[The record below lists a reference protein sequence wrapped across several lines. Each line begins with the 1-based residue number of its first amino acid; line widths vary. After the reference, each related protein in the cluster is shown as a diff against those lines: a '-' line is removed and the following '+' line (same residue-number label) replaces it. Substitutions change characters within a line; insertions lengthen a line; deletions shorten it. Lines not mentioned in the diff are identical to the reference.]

1 MTRLLVFVGLLALVG
16 CGKKHEVEQKPAEHG
31 ATTATTATTSNA
43 PMPAFSVKPIDPGEA
58 QDLAELKNRTS
69 SLVSKWLTEQ
79 PTSDGF
85 IATYET
91 PIIENVQDEKTLAI
105 EKKQTGVLYGVYV
118 RRMIDGQPYKC
129 VAPKLEKRAD
139 VERVVDA
146 CKTAKP

>member
-1 MTRLLVFVGLLALVG
+1 
-16 CGKKHEVEQKPAEHG
+16 
-31 ATTATTATTSNA
+31 
-43 PMPAFSVKPIDPGEA
+43 MPAFSVKPIDPGEA

-105 EKKQTGVLYGVYV
+105 EKKQTGVRYGVYV

-129 VAPKLEKRAD
+129 VAPKLDKREDMA
-139 VERVVDA
+139 RVVEA